1 MIAERRRY
9 AWMDKAIR
17 PPLYEYTWNRVRE
30 RALEG
35 KQNMLTDEEK
45 FDLMEFV
52 KGQAAEHDKQLRH
65 WKEQKE

>member
-1 MIAERRRY
+1 
-9 AWMDKAIR
+9 MDKTIR
-17 PPLYEYTWNRVRE
+17 PPMYEYTWNRVRE

-52 KGQAAEHDKQLRH
+52 KSQSAEHEAKLRDM
-65 WKEQKE
+65 KNPNEEMKLQQ